1 MGQQLGAYRIEAPLG
16 RGAMG
21 VVYRGVRLEDS
32 QPVAI
37 KTVHSSLLVRPERDA
52 ILSRF
57 HQEAAIGMRLRH
69 PLIVRIHD
77 CGEQDGT
84 LYLTMQLVE
93 GQELGRLLEHQP
105 TLPLGMKLAIVLQ
118 ILNALAY
125 AHQQGIIHRDIKPSN
140 ILVRR
145 DYTIVLTDFGI
156 AHVQGSELTH
166 TGELLGS
173 PLYMSP
179 EQLRGEVID
188 ERADLFSAGVV
199 FYFLLTQRKPF
210 IADSLAT
217 LMYKVL
223 QEEPPAPSTV
233 NQELP
238 TVFDDVLRRAL
249 AKRPDARFASALEF
263 AMALRQA
270 RIEAL
275 EATVAIAGG
284 WRGVAPPLP
293 PQTDLEQSTLVIPSA
308 GDLFARMATLAR
320 QCLTERTTRPRLA
333 QLAEWLDLWFALQER
348 APSTADRDAER
359 QRLLDWCMGEALATL
374 KEQIHRDAPIP
385 GQALTQARGDWL
397 ELMGLF
403 TLIRDTAARLGPTPT
418 LDAARAQL
426 IQELTGAVFH
436 YANTLNRLLFSEDNP
451 QLLRISADFTRLELL
466 QLALEELGAEAEM
479 RTMRQTL
486 LLFANQVMSKINVL
500 IRQFL
505 DNQHPLARFEVTS
518 LLVEVEEMIVLAERL
533 LEWGAETA
541 ALEAMGSGGTTM
553 TEFLD
558 SAQALGRLLVEE
570 LVEQFAGEQK
580 RALELGPGAFSKGQA
595 AFVGRIRQLGLL
607 YRFAIRLEPSVQTA
621 SLHDLTAE
629 VYHCLEQLATGLLE
643 TLETEDASQAGT
655 ATEPLWARLSV
666 IAELAE
672 QFAWREL
679 QQRVLVAI
687 RQRVMNRRNI

>member
-1 MGQQLGAYRIEAPLG
+1 MLRMGQQLGAYRIEALLG

-21 VVYRGVRLEDS
+21 VVYRGVRLEDN

-37 KTVHSSLLVRPERDA
+37 KTVHTSLLVRPERDA
-52 ILSRF
+52 ILTRF
-57 HQEAAIGMRLRH
+57 RQEAAIGMRLRH

-77 CGEQDGT
+77 CGEQEGI

-93 GQELGRLLEHQP
+93 GQELGRLVEHLP

-118 ILNALAY
+118 VLNALAY
-125 AHQQGIIHRDIKPSN
+125 AHQQGVIHRDIKPSN

-156 AHVQGSELTH
+156 AHVHGSELTH

-179 EQLRGEVID
+179 EQLCGAAID

-199 FYFLLTQRKPF
+199 FYYLLTHRKPF
-210 IADSLAT
+210 IADSLPT

-223 QEEPPAPSTV
+223 QEEPPAPSTI
-233 NQELP
+233 NQELSP
-238 TVFDDVLRRAL
+238 VFDHVLRRAL
-249 AKRPDARFASALEF
+249 AKRLEQRFASALEF
-263 AMALRQA
+263 ATALRQA
-270 RIEAL
+270 RIETL
-275 EATVAIAGG
+275 EATVAIPGG
-284 WRGVAPPLP
+284 WRGAAPTLP
-293 PQTDLEQSTLVIPSA
+293 PQTDPEQSTLVIPSA
-308 GDLFARMATLAR
+308 GDLFERIATLAQ

-359 QRLLDWCMGEALATL
+359 QRLLDWCMGEALAAL
-374 KEQIHRDAPIP
+374 NERIHRDAPTP
-385 GQALTQARGDWL
+385 GQVVAQARGDWL
-397 ELMGLF
+397 ELIGLF
-403 TLIRDTAARLGPTPT
+403 ALIQDIAARLGPAPT
-418 LDAARAQL
+418 LDAARARL
-426 IQELTGAVFH
+426 IKTLTGAVFH

-466 QLALEELGAEAEM
+466 QLALEELGAEAQT

-486 LLFANQVMSKINVL
+486 LLFANQVMSKINAL

-505 DNQHPLARFEVTS
+505 DDRNPLARFEVTS

-541 ALEAMGSGGTTM
+541 AVEAMGSGGTTM
-553 TEFLD
+553 IEFLD
-558 SAQALGRLLVEE
+558 SAQALGQLLVEE
-570 LVEQFAGEQK
+570 LVQQFTGEQK
-580 RALELGPGAFSKGQA
+580 RALQLGPGAFSTGQA

-607 YRFAIRLEPSVQTA
+607 YRFAIRLEPSVQTT

-629 VYHCLEQLATGLLE
+629 VYHCLEQLATGLLQA
-643 TLETEDASQAGT
+643 LEAVDALQT
-655 ATEPLWARLSV
+655 ATATDPLWARLSV

-687 RQRVMNRRNI
+687 RRRV